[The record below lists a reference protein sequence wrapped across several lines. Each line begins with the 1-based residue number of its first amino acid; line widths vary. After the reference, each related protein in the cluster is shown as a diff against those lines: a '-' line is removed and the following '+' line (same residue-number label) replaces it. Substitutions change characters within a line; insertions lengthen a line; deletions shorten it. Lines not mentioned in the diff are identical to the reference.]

1 MEILQ
6 WKTKELENKGYEQCY
21 QVLNTKSGK
30 FKKTKKERME
40 ERKKKDYYVHNCVFS
55 ISRECPQ
62 VTTLLRPSLK
72 RTHSYENL
80 PYKKRKFE
88 YKG

>member
-1 MEILQ
+1 MLPS
-6 WKTKELENKGYEQCY
+6 TKY
-21 QVLNTKSGK
+21 QV
-30 FKKTKKERME
+30 KKVQKNKKERME
-40 ERKKKDYYVHNCVFS
+40 EKKKKNYYVHTCVFS
-55 ISRECPQ
+55 IGWECPQ
-62 VTTLLRPSLK
+62 ATTLVRPSLK

>member
-1 MEILQ
+1 MLPS
-6 WKTKELENKGYEQCY
+6 TKY
-21 QVLNTKSGK
+21 QVRKVQKN
-30 FKKTKKERME
+30 KKERME
-40 ERKKKDYYVHNCVFS
+40 EKKKKDYYVHTYVFS
-55 ISRECPQ
+55 IGRECPQ
-62 VTTLLRPSLK
+62 ATTLVRFSLK